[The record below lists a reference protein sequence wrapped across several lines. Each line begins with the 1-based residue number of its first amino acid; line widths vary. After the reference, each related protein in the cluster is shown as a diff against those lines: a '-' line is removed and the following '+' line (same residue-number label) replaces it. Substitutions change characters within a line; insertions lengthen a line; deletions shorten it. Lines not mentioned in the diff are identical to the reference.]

1 MGNSWPGAREG
12 PAQRPAQGED
22 ELSAAL
28 EVLRAERGSQWTEE
42 MEGLVEY
49 HLRTNWPGPCTKETQ
64 HQWTA
69 RLCATYDQ
77 NEPAMQAWLRR
88 RLPAAETQW
97 KEEGGHTKDY
107 GRDPPGAPVGRSQS
121 PAERSPRTPT
131 RNSGPGTRAGPVEDG
146 ARDGEERL
154 GTPAARSTGGTTT
167 GAATTRGAPA
177 RHPPTHGTKGTTK
190 GCEVR
195 KRREPP
201 PTHGEPTPTTSSVSS
216 PRSSSRRRRLP
227 ASAGPRPARGPG

>member
-28 EVLRAERGSQWTEE
+28 EALRAERGSQWTRE

-77 NEPAMQAWLRR
+77 NEPAMQAWLRQ

-97 KEEGGHTKDY
+97 
-107 GRDPPGAPVGRSQS
+107 
-121 PAERSPRTPT
+121 
-131 RNSGPGTRAGPVEDG
+131 
-146 ARDGEERL
+146 
-154 GTPAARSTGGTTT
+154 
-167 GAATTRGAPA
+167 
-177 RHPPTHGTKGTTK
+177 
-190 GCEVR
+190 
-195 KRREPP
+195 
-201 PTHGEPTPTTSSVSS
+201 
-216 PRSSSRRRRLP
+216 
-227 ASAGPRPARGPG
+227 